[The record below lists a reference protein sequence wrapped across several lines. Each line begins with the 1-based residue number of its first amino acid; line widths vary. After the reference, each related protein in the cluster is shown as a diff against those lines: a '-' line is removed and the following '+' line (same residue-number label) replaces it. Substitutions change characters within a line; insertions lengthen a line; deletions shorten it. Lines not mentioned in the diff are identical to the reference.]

1 MFSNSNSVGWKK
13 SLFVRA
19 LFVLLTFCTL
29 NLHAEDSPAPASVP
43 AEAPLAEAAP
53 PVNASHGYG
62 GFGLML
68 ESESFSSS
76 FGDST
81 ASGAGMIF
89 NGAGSLG
96 LNDNAG
102 LGFTGAMGFSSLT
115 DDNSTASS
123 STFLFD
129 VDGGVVLQDLLYM
142 SLGVKSLSLTS
153 DDIDFTQ
160 TYTVLPVGIGMLSA
174 TDKGYVLTQFRFG
187 AGQFSTD
194 LSSATED
201 VGYFGI
207 KLVGQFGNE
216 LQFMGGLEMDNY
228 SFTDTDATDFY
239 FRMFFGM
246 GFGK

>member
-1 MFSNSNSVGWKK
+1 MLSNSNSIGWKK

-19 LFVLLTFCTL
+19 LFVLLTIYTL
-29 NLHAEDSPAPASVP
+29 NAQAEDNPPAPAP
-43 AEAPLAEAAP
+43 AEATLPEAAP
-53 PVNASHGYG
+53 LVKPSHGYG

-76 FGDST
+76 LGDSS

-96 LNDNAG
+96 LSDNAG

-115 DDNSTASS
+115 GDNSTTSS

-129 VDGGVVLQDLLYM
+129 VDGGVVLQDVFYM
-142 SLGVKSLSLTS
+142 SLGVKSQSQTF
-153 DDIDFTQ
+153 DDIDFTS
-160 TYTVLPVGIGMLSA
+160 TYTVMPIGIGMLSA
-174 TDKGYVLTQFRFG
+174 NDKGYLLTQFRFG
-187 AGQFSTD
+187 AGQYSTD
-194 LSSATED
+194 FSSSTED